1 MSCPNL
7 ALVHTSIEH
16 SRDWCRRL
24 LILGCQEPY
33 AHQALHPVRW
43 CGRLLKTTAG
53 RGRHVSDTF
62 ENYMKVKKQADVYLA
77 QSGLDWV
84 ILRPGTLVDT
94 AGTGRITAGP
104 AIPYGDVPRDDV
116 AATLAELIDQPTI
129 NRAIIEL
136 TQGTAPVRDALA
148 ALARQE

>member
-43 CGRLLKTTAG
+43 CGRLLKTT
-53 RGRHVSDTF
+53 
-62 ENYMKVKKQADVYLA
+62 
-77 QSGLDWV
+77 
-84 ILRPGTLVDT
+84 
-94 AGTGRITAGP
+94 
-104 AIPYGDVPRDDV
+104 
-116 AATLAELIDQPTI
+116 
-129 NRAIIEL
+129 
-136 TQGTAPVRDALA
+136 PVLKW
-148 ALARQE
+148 LARTGPGSHHPGGDLLIPSCPGVLR

>member
-43 CGRLLKTTAG
+43 CGRLLKTTG
-53 RGRHVSDTF
+53 
-62 ENYMKVKKQADVYLA
+62 
-77 QSGLDWV
+77 
-84 ILRPGTLVDT
+84 
-94 AGTGRITAGP
+94 
-104 AIPYGDVPRDDV
+104 
-116 AATLAELIDQPTI
+116 
-129 NRAIIEL
+129 
-136 TQGTAPVRDALA
+136 A
-148 ALARQE
+148 ALPDIKLGYSLD

>member
-43 CGRLLKTTAG
+43 CGRLLKTTPG
-53 RGRHVSDTF
+53 FLPRRMRPCPTTP
-62 ENYMKVKKQADVYLA
+62 EDV
-77 QSGLDWV
+77 QS
-84 ILRPGTLVDT
+84 
-94 AGTGRITAGP
+94 AHS
-104 AIPYGDVPRDDV
+104 
-116 AATLAELIDQPTI
+116 
-129 NRAIIEL
+129 IEL
-136 TQGTAPVRDALA
+136 ALCRKGTFQSHLTIDRSV
-148 ALARQE
+148 

>member
-43 CGRLLKTTAG
+43 CGRLLKTTVACREAG
-53 RGRHVSDTF
+53 VH
-62 ENYMKVKKQADVYLA
+62 Q
-77 QSGLDWV
+77 
-84 ILRPGTLVDT
+84 TLVCWTDC
-94 AGTGRITAGP
+94 G
-104 AIPYGDVPRDDV
+104 GDVQLQK
-116 AATLAELIDQPTI
+116 A
-129 NRAIIEL
+129 
-136 TQGTAPVRDALA
+136 
-148 ALARQE
+148 

>member
-43 CGRLLKTTAG
+43 CGRLLKTTLVEA
-53 RGRHVSDTF
+53 
-62 ENYMKVKKQADVYLA
+62 ADA
-77 QSGLDWV
+77 D
-84 ILRPGTLVDT
+84 I
-94 AGTGRITAGP
+94 A
-104 AIPYGDVPRDDV
+104 
-116 AATLAELIDQPTI
+116 
-129 NRAIIEL
+129 
-136 TQGTAPVRDALA
+136 DALTLQDA
-148 ALARQE
+148 SKGKSVRMKSITFDGICQSIGNLTLF

>member
-43 CGRLLKTTAG
+43 CGRLLKTTRRKPHAPPFDPLRRRARKPAG
-53 RGRHVSDTF
+53 V
-62 ENYMKVKKQADVYLA
+62 
-77 QSGLDWV
+77 
-84 ILRPGTLVDT
+84 
-94 AGTGRITAGP
+94 AGH
-104 AIPYGDVPRDDV
+104 
-116 AATLAELIDQPTI
+116 
-129 NRAIIEL
+129 
-136 TQGTAPVRDALA
+136 QG
-148 ALARQE
+148 

>member
-43 CGRLLKTTAG
+43 CGRLLKTTLASVPARVRQKDPFVEPWQALTPG
-53 RGRHVSDTF
+53 RP
-62 ENYMKVKKQADVYLA
+62 NA
-77 QSGLDWV
+77 
-84 ILRPGTLVDT
+84 
-94 AGTGRITAGP
+94 
-104 AIPYGDVPRDDV
+104 
-116 AATLAELIDQPTI
+116 
-129 NRAIIEL
+129 
-136 TQGTAPVRDALA
+136 
-148 ALARQE
+148 

>member
-43 CGRLLKTTAG
+43 CGRLLKTTFLTHAREG
-53 RGRHVSDTF
+53 YRFQPDR
-62 ENYMKVKKQADVYLA
+62 N
-77 QSGLDWV
+77 GL
-84 ILRPGTLVDT
+84 
-94 AGTGRITAGP
+94 
-104 AIPYGDVPRDDV
+104 
-116 AATLAELIDQPTI
+116 
-129 NRAIIEL
+129 
-136 TQGTAPVRDALA
+136 
-148 ALARQE
+148 

>member
-43 CGRLLKTTAG
+43 CGRLLKTTFSRLIESTNK
-53 RGRHVSDTF
+53 RGFSYCRIWITNV
-62 ENYMKVKKQADVYLA
+62 VVDVYLA
-77 QSGLDWV
+77 DV
-84 ILRPGTLVDT
+84 ISEMSILHFV
-94 AGTGRITAGP
+94 
-104 AIPYGDVPRDDV
+104 V
-116 AATLAELIDQPTI
+116 
-129 NRAIIEL
+129 
-136 TQGTAPVRDALA
+136 
-148 ALARQE
+148 

>member
-43 CGRLLKTTAG
+43 CGRLLKTT
-53 RGRHVSDTF
+53 
-62 ENYMKVKKQADVYLA
+62 
-77 QSGLDWV
+77 
-84 ILRPGTLVDT
+84 PGVF
-94 AGTGRITAGP
+94 
-104 AIPYGDVPRDDV
+104 
-116 AATLAELIDQPTI
+116 
-129 NRAIIEL
+129 
-136 TQGTAPVRDALA
+136 APVIENAKRPDAGA
-148 ALARQE
+148 VMAWGVAIVAVM

>member
-43 CGRLLKTTAG
+43 CGRLLKTT
-53 RGRHVSDTF
+53 RFSLFH
-62 ENYMKVKKQADVYLA
+62 
-77 QSGLDWV
+77 
-84 ILRPGTLVDT
+84 
-94 AGTGRITAGP
+94 
-104 AIPYGDVPRDDV
+104 
-116 AATLAELIDQPTI
+116 
-129 NRAIIEL
+129 
-136 TQGTAPVRDALA
+136 
-148 ALARQE
+148 